1 MKKVTLSKEMLK
13 NISKNEYYSQE
24 DFVKDCKC
32 YIKSLKSGRVQYTV
46 THVSNSGMSRDIF
59 IQSYEGTMTKGYFR
73 TYFSMLQVLG
83 YKFASKYSSD
93 IKVGG
98 CGMNMLFATNYNI
111 CNYFNR
117 MGLITEKEF
126 KTLCQKIN

>member
-13 NISKNEYYSQE
+13 NISKNEYYSE
-24 DFVKDCKC
+24 DNFIKDCKC
-32 YIKSLKSGRVQYTV
+32 YIKALKSGRLQYSV
-46 THVSNSGMSRDIF
+46 TNVSRSGMSRDIF

-73 TYFSMLQVLG
+73 QYSMLTEILG
-83 YKFASKYSSD
+83 YKRVNWAD
-93 IKVGG
+93 IRVNG

-111 CNYFNR
+111 IHDFKR
-117 MGLITEKEF
+117 IGLLNNEEC

>member
-1 MKKVTLSKEMLK
+1 MKKVILSKEMIK

-32 YIKSLKSGRVQYTV
+32 YIKALKSGRLQYTV

-73 TYFSMLQVLG
+73 QYSMLTEILG
-83 YKFASKYSSD
+83 YKRVNWAD
-93 IKVGG
+93 IRVSGY
-98 CGMNMLFATNYNI
+98 GMNMLFATNYNI
-111 CNYFNR
+111 CHDLKR
-117 MGLITEKEF
+117 IGLITKKECEV
-126 KTLCQKIN
+126 LCQKIN